1 MISLSELE
9 PSNTAI
15 IREVYDSDNAQEL
28 FEMELERALQVK
40 FFLVVNSQTGVQY
53 NLTIPLFTNQYFII
67 VQVGCRTIIIEPT
80 KLGDETSRWISIGNL
95 LHKVALMSG
104 FGAFAIGIMF
114 A

>member
-40 FFLVVNSQTGVQY
+40 FFLVVNSSTA
-53 NLTIPLFTNQYFII
+53 LTRL
-67 VQVGCRTIIIEPT
+67 ES
-80 KLGDETSRWISIGNL
+80 KDS
-95 LHKVALMSG
+95 VAY
-104 FGAFAIGIMF
+104 
-114 A
+114 

>member
-1 MISLSELE
+1 M
-9 PSNTAI
+9 
-15 IREVYDSDNAQEL
+15 
-28 FEMELERALQVK
+28 
-40 FFLVVNSQTGVQY
+40 
-53 NLTIPLFTNQYFII
+53 IPLFTNQYFII

-114 A
+114 AQDIFQKIELVKLIRLSLKAAQLRHLCL

>member
-40 FFLVVNSQTGVQY
+40 FFLVVNSST
-53 NLTIPLFTNQYFII
+53 
-67 VQVGCRTIIIEPT
+67 
-80 KLGDETSRWISIGNL
+80 
-95 LHKVALMSG
+95 
-104 FGAFAIGIMF
+104 AF
-114 A
+114 